1 MKLLLPLLTFLALA
15 ACSSLTGYTQYGDGV
30 SSGKAVDAQ
39 TVLADPV
46 PYTHQ
51 DSVRVKGTIYQTCKK
66 AGCWI
71 RVGDARHNILV
82 RTKDHAFFVPT
93 DSDGREVIV
102 EGRLMAAE
110 QTVAMRKHLLED
122 AGKFEE
128 AALVTEP
135 ERGYELVAAGIAIRN

>member
-1 MKLLLPLLTFLALA
+1 MKLLLPLAAFLALVS
-15 ACSSLTGYTQYGDGV
+15 CSSLTGYTHYGAGV
-30 SSGKAVDAQ
+30 TNGKTVDAR

-71 RVGDARHNILV
+71 RVGDAQQNVLV
-82 RTKDHAFFVPT
+82 RTKEHAFFVPT

-102 EGRLMAAE
+102 EGKLMAVE
-110 QTVAMRKHLLED
+110 HTVAMRKHLLED
-122 AGKFEE
+122 AGRFEE
-128 AALVTEP
+128 AA
-135 ERGYELVAAGIAIRN
+135 